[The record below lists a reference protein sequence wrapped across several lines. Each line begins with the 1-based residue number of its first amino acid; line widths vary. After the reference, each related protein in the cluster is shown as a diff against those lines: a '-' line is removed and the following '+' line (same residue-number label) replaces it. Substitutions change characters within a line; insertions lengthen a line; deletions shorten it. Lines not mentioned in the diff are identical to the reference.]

1 MNDTPF
7 IKKGRFTALS
17 VALMFLLP
25 IATAF
30 ICLCVGR
37 MSVPLGDVIRAIRSL
52 FTGETT
58 GVQNGSIIVNLR
70 LPRILMA
77 IVVGAGLTC
86 AGNAYQALFSN
97 PLATPDILG
106 VTSGTCVGAI
116 LAIILSC
123 SIFETQMVALAFG
136 LLSVW
141 FTLKIAG
148 KNSSRSMVYLVLAGV
163 IASSLF
169 NAVGSLLKYT
179 ADPQDKLPEITYGLM
194 GSFMLLGISS
204 GAGKFLAWIGVGILA
219 AHTVLGLLLTAQT
232 FRASRSGGKLYG
244 KQNALFW
251 ARRTSGLAI
260 LLMLFFPLPR

>member
-52 FTGETT
+52 FTGETA
-58 GVQNGSIIVNLR
+58 GVQNYSIIVNLR

-86 AGNAYQALFSN
+86 AGNTYQALFSN

-106 VTSGTCVGAI
+106 VTSGTCWI
-116 LAIILSC
+116 
-123 SIFETQMVALAFG
+123 
-136 LLSVW
+136 
-141 FTLKIAG
+141 
-148 KNSSRSMVYLVLAGV
+148 SSRPSACR
-163 IASSLF
+163 F
-169 NAVGSLLKYT
+169 LKV
-179 ADPQDKLPEITYGLM
+179 
-194 GSFMLLGISS
+194 
-204 GAGKFLAWIGVGILA
+204 AWMPSIPFSPMPM
-219 AHTVLGLLLTAQT
+219 Q
-232 FRASRSGGKLYG
+232 RS
-244 KQNALFW
+244 
-251 ARRTSGLAI
+251 
-260 LLMLFFPLPR
+260 

>member
-25 IATAF
+25 IATAL

-52 FTGETT
+52 FTDETT
-58 GVQNGSIIVNLR
+58 GVQNYSIIVNLR

-77 IVVGAGLTC
+77 IIVGAGLTC

-123 SIFETQMVALAFG
+123 SIFETQMIALVFG

-148 KNSSRSMVYLVLAGV
+148 KNSSRSMV
-163 IASSLF
+163 
-169 NAVGSLLKYT
+169 
-179 ADPQDKLPEITYGLM
+179 
-194 GSFMLLGISS
+194 
-204 GAGKFLAWIGVGILA
+204 
-219 AHTVLGLLLTAQT
+219 
-232 FRASRSGGKLYG
+232 
-244 KQNALFW
+244 
-251 ARRTSGLAI
+251 
-260 LLMLFFPLPR
+260 

>member
-52 FTGETT
+52 FTGETA

-77 IVVGAGLTC
+77 IIVGAGLTC

-106 VTSGTCVGAI
+106 VTSGTCVGA
-116 LAIILSC
+116 S
-123 SIFETQMVALAFG
+123 
-136 LLSVW
+136 
-141 FTLKIAG
+141 
-148 KNSSRSMVYLVLAGV
+148 V
-163 IASSLF
+163 IAWRYMKPPIIRMQKMSVL
-169 NAVGSLLKYT
+169 
-179 ADPQDKLPEITYGLM
+179 
-194 GSFMLLGISS
+194 
-204 GAGKFLAWIGVGILA
+204 
-219 AHTVLGLLLTAQT
+219 HTWLRRFV
-232 FRASRSGGKLYG
+232 SRLRS
-244 KQNALFW
+244 
-251 ARRTSGLAI
+251 R
-260 LLMLFFPLPR
+260 